1 MTETTTP
8 RLSLPFLQAGQ
19 ALKNITHNEALQR
32 LDTGLYLSCSN
43 MAADNL
49 PADPVE
55 GHAYVISQT
64 PDGSL
69 MDRIGHIGVYVS
81 SRWAWFIPKS
91 GWVLWDE
98 TGATLRVFDGS
109 DWAASFSES
118 QAETLPFL
126 GLNAAASAD
135 QRLSISSA
143 SSLFNHDGDSHRLTL
158 NRASEADTASVIFQ
172 TNFGG
177 GAELGLTGAGGFS
190 LKISSDDGA
199 FAEKM
204 SASESYP
211 GILSPAFASLRVS
224 IESETAAFVET
235 PATGGIFALMV
246 VSDAGFPQASRS
258 GIFAYDTG
266 GTPVLVTLAKATRV
280 DNHGALVLSGTTSEF
295 GNIGVSAVEGGLYIE
310 NRTLNTRDISLTF
323 LC

>member
-1 MTETTTP
+1 MTETTP

-69 MDRIGHIGVYVS
+69 IDRIGHIGVYVTG
-81 SRWAWFIPKS
+81 RWVWFIPKS

-98 TGATLRVFDGS
+98 TGETLRVFDGAA
-109 DWAASFSES
+109 WAAPFTES
-118 QAETLPFL
+118 PAETLPFL

-158 NRASEADTASVIFQ
+158 NRASEADTASLIFQ
-172 TNFGG
+172 TDFAGR
-177 GAELGLTGAGGFS
+177 AELGLTGSEGFS
-190 LKISSDDGA
+190 LKTSTDGSNFTKKLSLPA
-199 FAEKM
+199 TY
-204 SASESYP
+204 S
-211 GILSPAFASLRVS
+211 GIQSPAFGSKVVS
-224 IESETAAFVET
+224 VDNDTATLVQT
-235 PATGGIFALMV
+235 PATGGIVALTIT
-246 VSDAGFPQASRS
+246 SETGFPQS
-258 GIFAYDTG
+258 GHSAIFAYDTG
-266 GTPVLVTLAKATRV
+266 GTPILRTLAKTTRV
-280 DNHGALVLSGTTSEF
+280 DNHASMVLDGTISAV
-295 GNIGVSAVEGGLYIE
+295 GNIGVSAVDGGLYLE
-310 NRTLNTRDISLTF
+310 NRIVNTRDISLTF